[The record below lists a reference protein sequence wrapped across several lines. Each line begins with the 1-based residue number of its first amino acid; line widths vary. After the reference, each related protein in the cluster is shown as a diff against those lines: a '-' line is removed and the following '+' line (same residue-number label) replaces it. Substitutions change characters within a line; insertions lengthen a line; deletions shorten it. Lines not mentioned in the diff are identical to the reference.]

1 MYRFLIAA
9 FLIWRT
15 ILFLVAKIGESVSP
29 QRMGF
34 LGPSVWA
41 NFDGIHYLSI
51 AQNGYMRFQ
60 EAFFPLYPLL
70 IRILAKS
77 VLFDH
82 YLWAGLLI
90 SHVSLFIALIIFY
103 KLVEI
108 EFDEKKAK

>member
-1 MYRFLIAA
+1 MWRFVLIS
-9 FLIWRT
+9 FFVWR
-15 ILFLVAKIGESVSP
+15 IALFFIVWAGNMFVP
-29 QRMGF
+29 QRIGF

-41 NFDGIHYLSI
+41 NFDGVHYLSI